1 MVTCAIV
8 HVIALELKMW
18 SIGKMESLFLVT
30 TIMNWWR
37 WRLTEDHQM
46 WQLRCSCLETWGEGA
61 SCPCRR
67 GGGWHDRSLGL
78 GDIDQEKTSSVKWG
92 ERVGGDFLSMQER
105 RGWITS
111 TWKPWQLITPIVKP
125 GRASKKP
132 TEQLLLLWHRE
143 NIRQFFETHKY
154 DVAELFSDF
163 PHLLVG
169 F

>member
-18 SIGKMESLFLVT
+18 SIGTMVSLFLVT

-37 WRLTEDHQM
+37 WHLTEDHQM

-78 GDIDQEKTSSVKWG
+78 GDIDQKKTKSLEERCGGLFVHAGEK
-92 ERVGGDFLSMQER
+92 RVDNKYLEAVATDHPHCEAWSRLQETNR
-105 RGWITS
+105 T
-111 TWKPWQLITPIVKP
+111 TFAPLTP
-125 GRASKKP
+125 
-132 TEQLLLLWHRE
+132 RE
-143 NIRQFFETHKY
+143 YQVIFWNTQIWRSRI
-154 DVAELFSDF
+154 FSGF
-163 PHLLVG
+163 PHLLVS